1 MITHIILNYKA
12 SIPPLK
18 TIGQWFLFIHNDR
31 PYFMGVDCMGC
42 TKLKKLSLTNMVEP
56 MLSSKKNEVS
66 DNTNLTEQLNSLNE
80 LYKSGALTKEEFT
93 KAKEKLLN

>member
-1 MITHIILNYKA
+1 M
-12 SIPPLK
+12 
-18 TIGQWFLFIHNDR
+18 
-31 PYFMGVDCMGC
+31 PYFMGVDCIVC
-42 TKLKKLSLTNMVEP
+42 DKLKKLSLTKMVEP

>member
-1 MITHIILNYKA
+1 
-12 SIPPLK
+12 
-18 TIGQWFLFIHNDR
+18 
-31 PYFMGVDCMGC
+31 MGVDCMGC
-42 TKLKKLSLTNMVEP
+42 AKLKKLSLTNMVEP